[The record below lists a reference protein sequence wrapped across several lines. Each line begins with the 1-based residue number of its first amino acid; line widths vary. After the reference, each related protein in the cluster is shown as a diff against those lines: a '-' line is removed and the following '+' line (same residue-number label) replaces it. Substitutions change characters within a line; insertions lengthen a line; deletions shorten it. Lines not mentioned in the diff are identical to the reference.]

1 MKDILMRPFEAVAEA
16 KKHKNLGKT
25 VEVMLFAVILAG
37 LSIFFFYLPIGAG
50 FALYSGILGAIVL
63 FVGVLVSSFVL
74 QLVFK
79 IFTKKNDFF
88 LAFTPLAYAWLI
100 VSTGM
105 LAASI
110 LVLIPTFIGPL
121 MAYLVALPAFA
132 VGLAVYLRG
141 LMLTYDT
148 DLITVLV
155 ALGITLIS
163 LASALSLVVAG
174 DVVDFFRQVFTS
186 SLIPT
191 GELMT
196 MAPL

>member
-1 MKDILMRPFEAVAEA
+1 MKAILMKPFDALADA
-16 KKHKNLGKT
+16 KKHKLLGKT
-25 VEVMLFAVILAG
+25 VEVMLLAVILAG
-37 LSIFFFYLPIGAG
+37 LSIFFFYLELGTSYS
-50 FALYSGILGAIVL
+50 LYSAILGAIVL
-63 FVGVLVSSFVL
+63 FVGVLVASFVL
-74 QLVFK
+74 QLVFN

-88 LAFTPLAYAWLI
+88 LAFTPLAYSWLI
-100 VSTGM
+100 VATGM

-110 LVLIPTFIGPL
+110 LVKIPTFIGPML
-121 MAYLVALPAFA
+121 AYLVGLPAFA

-148 DLITVLV
+148 DLITVIV
-155 ALGITLIS
+155 ALAITMVS

-174 DVVDFFRQVFTS
+174 DVVFFFRQLFSS

-196 MAPL
+196 LGPF